1 MPNYRRNKVEI
12 FISWSKD
19 KSRLLAMETRKLI
32 QNTLGNEIE
41 LFFSPNMYK
50 GTSVDNEIHANL
62 LKSDKCIVCITA
74 DNFKNP
80 WLMYEAGVV
89 YGAHFTK
96 PGGSIVIPI
105 LFEHIPD
112 WSSWID
118 KPLNRYVPI
127 RLEKGNNNFKTSR
140 EEFKHFLQ
148 ELANETNSEI
158 KNFNSSWNT
167 YIKEVK
173 KILQREQMI
182 PDTCRDL
189 VDQIMKDSNGNFTI
203 ISPEITKNHIL
214 FHKGFSTNV
223 LTRILIRNVID
234 YQGKRLWFFGRRN
247 KKIFTSENDD
257 FFKFL
262 ANEGIENGVDFK
274 CLFPL
279 PGSEAMDKAVS
290 KDKERRFLADLQT
303 CLEAAVRMKN
313 RFHLPI
319 SDMFRL
325 YKCPRRESIIV
336 SDNAVLY
343 SSIICDSE
351 GYPLP
356 ITNSPFEIFGISEDG
371 MNSRGDRFYNTFI
384 DVWEQSIPL
393 TETLYNSLYNL

>member
-1 MPNYRRNKVEI
+1 MEI

-19 KSRLLAMETRKLI
+19 KSKLLAMETKKFILG
-32 QNTLGNEIE
+32 TLENNIE
-41 LFFSPNMYK
+41 VFFSPEMYK
-50 GTSVDNEIHANL
+50 GTCVDHKIHTNL
-62 LKSDKCIVCITA
+62 LKSNKCIVCITA
-74 DNFKNP
+74 DNYRNP

-89 YGAHFTK
+89 YGANVEK
-96 PGGSIVIPI
+96 PGGGIVIPI

-112 WSSWID
+112 WSSWVD

-127 RLEKGNNNFKTSR
+127 RLDDKNNNFKVAKDG
-140 EEFKHFLQ
+140 FKNFLQ
-148 ELANETNSEI
+148 ELASENNI
-158 KNFNSSWNT
+158 NIINFNAHWNS

-182 PDTCRDL
+182 PDICRDL
-189 VDQIMKDSNGNFTI
+189 VDQIMKDNNGNFTI
-203 ISPEITKNHIL
+203 VSPEITKDHIL

-247 KKIFTSENDD
+247 KKLFTSENDD

-279 PGSEAMDKAVS
+279 PGSSAMTKAVS

-319 SDMFRL
+319 SEMFRL
-325 YKCPRRESIIV
+325 YECPRRESIII
-336 SDNAVLY
+336 SDNTVLY
-343 SSIICDSE
+343 SPIICDSE

-356 ITNSPFEIFGISEDG
+356 ITNSSFEILGIYENKDT
-371 MNSRGDRFYNTFI
+371 SRGNHFYKTFT
-384 DVWEQSIPL
+384 DTWESAIPL
-393 TETLYNSLYNL
+393 TESLYNKLYNTSI